1 MTTNNNNIQQASQHT
16 SVQSEQSIVTL
27 QILPA
32 PDALSVLSRLEQC
45 ENYINQQQQLQQQS
59 SQDNT
64 TNDNTE
70 QQSSYQ
76 QLLDRI
82 AQLEQRL
89 YELENHNKCISI
101 QNDKLTIEINKM
113 NNLYKTT
120 QAIMNMLNSLVKNV
134 QHIQNV
140 VKTLNDRVD
149 MISKN
154 IDKASDN
161 KKEFLV
167 ETDIIDNVKTNT
179 NDIPDYI
186 STPLYTVDNC
196 KKSHNVTQQ
205 QQQHNTH
212 DQLIHDKAKYYYP
225 HPSSINKVQRDNNIQ
240 LTNLPHYSQQYDN
253 MYNRLQDIGY
263 TRFNT
268 TNNKTNTKYSSN
280 GRSTDG
286 SSMNINNILG
296 SRTSIK
302 LYPKYSSGDT
312 MKHLLTDAGM
322 GIG

>member
-1 MTTNNNNIQQASQHT
+1 MTTNNNKQQVSQHT
-16 SVQSEQSIVTL
+16 SVQSEQHLVAL
-27 QILPA
+27 QILPVQ
-32 PDALSVLSRLEQC
+32 DASSMLSRLEQC
-45 ENYINQQQQLQQQS
+45 ENYIKKQQQLQQQS

-89 YELENHNKCISI
+89 YESENHNKYISI

-120 QAIMNMLNSLVKNV
+120 QTIMNMLNSLVKNV
-134 QHIQNV
+134 QDIQNV

-149 MISKN
+149 MLSNN
-154 IDKASDN
+154 IDKTSDN

-167 ETDIIDNVKTNT
+167 ETEIIDNDKTNT

-196 KKSHNVTQQ
+196 KKSHNVPQQQ
-205 QQQHNTH
+205 QQQHNT
-212 DQLIHDKAKYYYP
+212 QPIHDKIKYYYP
-225 HPSSINKVQRDNNIQ
+225 HPSSINKVQRDYNIQ

-253 MYNRLQDIGY
+253 VYNRLQDIGY
-263 TRFNT
+263 TQFNT

-280 GRSTDG
+280 GRNIDG
-286 SSMNINNILG
+286 SSMNINNTLG

-302 LYPKYSSGDT
+302 LYPEYSSGDT
-312 MKHLLTDAGM
+312 MKHLLTDVGM